1 MISCRSPRE
10 TGRARLQPPRDQPPL
25 TIMQAPLRELRQLAP
40 SYPLPLERKWCSGPS
55 QLTILFL
62 VHPHFLQGDNLICVG
77 IPGPIWKGSASTVGS
92 RPTPCPPATWGH
104 PCSSSL
110 TAGTLCKQYSNAG
123 RQVLPE
129 ESPGLSKQ
137 RTPS

>member
-1 MISCRSPRE
+1 MSWKSPGE

-25 TIMQAPLRELRQLAP
+25 TIMHAPLSKLRQFAS
-40 SYPLPLERKWCSGPS
+40 SYPLPLECKWCRGPS
-55 QLTILFL
+55 LLTILLL
-62 VHPHFLQGDNLICVG
+62 VHPHFFQGDNLIRVG

-110 TAGTLCKQYSNAG
+110 TAGTLCKQ
-123 RQVLPE
+123 
-129 ESPGLSKQ
+129 
-137 RTPS
+137 